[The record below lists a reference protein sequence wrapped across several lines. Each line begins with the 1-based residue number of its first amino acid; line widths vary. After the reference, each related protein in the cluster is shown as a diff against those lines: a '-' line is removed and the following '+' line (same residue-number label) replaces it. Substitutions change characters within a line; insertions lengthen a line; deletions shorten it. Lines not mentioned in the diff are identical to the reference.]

1 MCVLFAVLLVNVA
14 VVGVEI
20 FLEAPC
26 LPLLP
31 KLTHS
36 SQHLVF
42 SVEMSALSTASA
54 EAVDATAVYCFYLG
68 GWRLC
73 EGHPYGTAG
82 AHPSNNV
89 GYCTRSLGSVVQSHL
104 RWRGTRGSL
113 LGRPATTPFAIH
125 SLQQERRGWKDRSTR
140 PLTDLASYNARSD
153 WCRTRHV
160 SRTSSPVIGPRAIS
174 RNYPSRKPTVQ
185 RMFFTTCNLLSGV
198 RIYARRKSLV
208 SRPYTERLKTC
219 QTDCYPQLSLND
231 TSRDLEQTSTFT
243 KL

>member
-42 SVEMSALSTASA
+42 SVEMSALSAASA
-54 EAVDATAVYCFYLG
+54 EAVDATAVDCFYLG

-73 EGHPYGTAG
+73 EGHPCGTAG

-113 LGRPATTPFAIH
+113 LGRPAATPFATH

-153 WCRTRHV
+153 WCRTRHGHA
-160 SRTSSPVIGPRAIS
+160 PPPR
-174 RNYPSRKPTVQ
+174 
-185 RMFFTTCNLLSGV
+185 
-198 RIYARRKSLV
+198 SLV
-208 SRPYTERLKTC
+208 RVRSPGTTAPGSPQSRERFLQRATFC
-219 QTDCYPQLSLND
+219 RACVIMHAGSLWFRAHTRSD
-231 TSRDLEQTSTFT
+231 
-243 KL
+243 